1 MSSRRREGIPMIL
14 GRFKDENVYY
24 FLFLLVLVLSLLP
37 GAIWVQNEGVP
48 LGSDYNYHLSL
59 SGAWAGGEN
68 PLFREE
74 YFLHG
79 SPYPPAFHLLFA
91 LLSKAFFTSLLAVMN
106 FFQIFLFPVVL
117 CPFFYLVYKKTNLYT
132 GVLGT
137 CFLASSIAF
146 HDRAGQVIPQALD
159 ALLFPLAVYLFMGN
173 RRKLFAVLGAFL
185 IYNHGIYAV
194 FLVLSLLIYSLIYN
208 KEKLQGFWLILILA
222 LPLFYVY
229 SETTSSLLSPLSIL
243 SKVTSAQHVY
253 FIMYPLFGIAY
264 LGYFL
269 AIFSLIGIF
278 YFVKKQKTEFD
289 RVLILWLIALIPIYP
304 FLPDRFMGYA
314 AQPLSAIGAIA
325 VYEILKT
332 PKARNL
338 FLASSF
344 VAAVAFTLVFMNNTK
359 VIDWGWVKWLAD
371 LFFYSYRV
379 L

>member
-1 MSSRRREGIPMIL
+1 MIL
-14 GRFKDENVYY
+14 GRFKDEDVY
-24 FLFLLVLVLSLLP
+24 LFLLLSILAVSLLP
-37 GAIWVQNEGVP
+37 GAIWVQNEGTP

-59 SGAWAGGEN
+59 SGAWTGGEN
-68 PLFREE
+68 PLFCEE

-79 SPYPPAFHLLFA
+79 APYPPAFHLLFA
-91 LLSKAFFTSLLAVMN
+91 LLSKAFFTSPLPIMN
-106 FFQIFLFPVVL
+106 FFQIFLLPAAL
-117 CPFFYLVYKKTNLYT
+117 CSFFYLVYKKTNLYT

-159 ALLFPLAVYLFMGN
+159 ALLFPLAVYLFMEN

-194 FLVLSLLIYSLIYN
+194 FLVSSLLVYSLIYN
-208 KEKLQGFWLILILA
+208 KEKTQSFWLILILM
-222 LPLFYVY
+222 LPFLYIY

-243 SKVTSAQHVY
+243 SDVTSAQHVY

-278 YFVKKQKTEFD
+278 YFVKKQKTELD
-289 RVLILWLIALIPIYP
+289 RILILWLIALIPIYP

-314 AQPLSAIGAIA
+314 AQPLSAISAIA

-332 PKARNL
+332 PKTRNL
-338 FLASSF
+338 FLGASF
-344 VAAVAFTLVFMNNTK
+344 VAAVTFTLIFMNNTK
-359 VIDWGWVKWLAD
+359 IIDVGWVGGIAD
-371 LFFYSYRV
+371 LFFYSYRII
-379 L
+379 